1 MTSSITASL
10 GIFFLDKF
18 HFLGGTCLLVIATIR
33 EFFKPPYYPRLIID
47 QIYHIG
53 SRSLTLII
61 VATISTGMVMSL
73 QFGVGLE
80 KFGAKLY
87 VPYLVGLSI
96 VKEMGPVFTS
106 LIFASRV
113 GSGIASE
120 LSSMMITQQ
129 VDAIKAL
136 GTSPIK
142 RLVIP
147 RVVACFISLP
157 LLTIIANTFSMIGAI
172 TIGMIDLG
180 LDPQLFM
187 RKVSDAVNLYDFL
200 SGFLKTFVF
209 ALLVAFT
216 SCYYG
221 LNVKSGTKGVGIA
234 TTKAVVMS
242 SLLILIGDFF
252 LSKIFWEI
260 ELWLSLK

>member
-1 MTSSITASL
+1 M
-10 GIFFLDKF
+10 
-18 HFLGGTCLLVIATIR
+18 HV
-33 EFFKPPYYPRLIID
+33 
-47 QIYHIG
+47 
-53 SRSLTLII
+53 
-61 VATISTGMVMSL
+61 
-73 QFGVGLE
+73 
-80 KFGAKLY
+80 
-87 VPYLVGLSI
+87 
-96 VKEMGPVFTS
+96 
-106 LIFASRV
+106 
-113 GSGIASE
+113 
-120 LSSMMITQQ
+120 
-129 VDAIKAL
+129 
-136 GTSPIK
+136 
-142 RLVIP
+142 
-147 RVVACFISLP
+147 P

-172 TIGMIDLG
+172 TRGITDLG

-187 RKVSDAVNLYDFL
+187 RKVSDAVSLYDFL

-234 TTKAVVMS
+234 TTKAVVVS